1 MRHVVPQY
9 GEQAVAFVARAE
21 NPLRNV
27 PAAARLG
34 SGIPKRPPLHAK
46 EHRESDHRK
55 RPHRLICERT
65 RKIGK
70 ERRRVAGCRS
80 RRDGHRMEFRKQRV
94 HPSNGV
100 HRIPGNADDDGH
112 FQHKLEKVRPQNAP
126 QTAKRHVQARERNQN
141 QNADQLRGGFA
152 QSQADGHDSGHR
164 FGDPP
169 ENQAVHQQAEIQR
182 AKPTQKCRGLPGIAH
197 FRELHVSEKTRTPPQ
212 SREKKDGHHA
222 GGQKAPPKPI
232 AGNAIS
238 VDESGDHQR
247 RVRGKRRRN
256 HRGSRKP
263 PRNVAPRN
271 KIIFRAL
278 PRAASEIQA
287 ENQCDEQIA
296 RDGSP
301 IGSGKCHRGSFP
313 LCTGGS
319 SDPFLVPLYWRVF
332 KPILSPLYWRLF
344 RPVLVPSIMDGL
356 LPVLGS
362 VLSLRACLPRTAQRA
377 KLYSTFLPRHA

>member
-1 MRHVVPQY
+1 MCRDVGGDDHKKHRGHSRHYDVVLFAAIALHEAPVEIRDQIGCAPIQLRGHRGHERRKEPRKHQTAQRVRNVFHHNAHIRRLGLREAWIKNDHRQRCQYPRPGAQGVMRHVVPQY
-9 GEQAVAFVARAE
+9 GKQAVAFVARAE

-100 HRIPGNADDDGH
+100 NRVPSNADDNGH
-112 FQHKLEKVRPQNAP
+112 FQYKLKKIRPQDAP
-126 QTAKRHVQARERNQN
+126 QSAKRHVQARERNQN

-169 ENQAVHQQAEIQR
+169 ENQAVH
-182 AKPTQKCRGLPGIAH
+182 
-197 FRELHVSEKTRTPPQ
+197 
-212 SREKKDGHHA
+212 
-222 GGQKAPPKPI
+222 
-232 AGNAIS
+232 
-238 VDESGDHQR
+238 
-247 RVRGKRRRN
+247 
-256 HRGSRKP
+256 
-263 PRNVAPRN
+263 
-271 KIIFRAL
+271 
-278 PRAASEIQA
+278 
-287 ENQCDEQIA
+287 
-296 RDGSP
+296 
-301 IGSGKCHRGSFP
+301 
-313 LCTGGS
+313 
-319 SDPFLVPLYWRVF
+319 
-332 KPILSPLYWRLF
+332 
-344 RPVLVPSIMDGL
+344 
-356 LPVLGS
+356 
-362 VLSLRACLPRTAQRA
+362 
-377 KLYSTFLPRHA
+377 